1 MEPSLGKLIVIQP
14 GGPMREYELS
24 KMSVSLGRAMTNDII
39 LSNARTSR
47 SHARL
52 ENGPSGRKIVDL
64 GSSSGTR
71 VNGNR
76 VQMAHLQSGDLI
88 TLGNTQLRYE
98 VSMPREAVEMT
109 MIDLEA
115 DFDLTLDR
123 EILPMSTNETS
134 SPRLV
139 IFSGKRSWEIPLDD
153 ADSVTIGR
161 EDSSQAVLE
170 QPKPPRRHAPSLP
183 LLGNEPTWC
192 SQ

>member
-14 GGPMREYELS
+14 GGPEKEYGLS

-39 LSNARTSR
+39 LNDARTSR

-52 ENGPSGRKIVDL
+52 EDGPSGRKIVDL
-64 GSSSGTR
+64 GSSNGTR

-76 VQMAHLQSGDLI
+76 VQMAHLQPGSLI
-88 TLGNTQLRYE
+88 TLGNDQLRFE

-109 MIDLEA
+109 MIDSEA

-123 EILPMSTNETS
+123 EILLMSTNETS

-139 IFSGKRSWEIPLDD
+139 IFSGKQTGRSRW
-153 ADSVTIGR
+153 TT
-161 EDSSQAVLE
+161 
-170 QPKPPRRHAPSLP
+170 PPR
-183 LLGNEPTWC
+183 
-192 SQ
+192 